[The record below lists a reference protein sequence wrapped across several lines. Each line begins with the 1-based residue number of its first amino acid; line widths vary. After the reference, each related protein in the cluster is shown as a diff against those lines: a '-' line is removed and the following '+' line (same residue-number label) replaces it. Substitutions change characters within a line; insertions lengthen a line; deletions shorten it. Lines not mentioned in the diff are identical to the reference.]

1 MISPIMA
8 NGVVAQTQNVNHVNH
23 VEDAKAQVNYQNSQ
37 VIVENRREQAHISV
51 TASQNM
57 AKSDT
62 RHDAKEEGRN
72 KYFNNRNTKKKT
84 EDIGTVVNKSVKSS
98 GFNVSV

>member
-23 VEDAKAQVNYQNSQ
+23 VEDAKSQVNYQNSQ
-37 VIVENRREQAHISV
+37 VIVENRREQAHNSV

-57 AKSDT
+57 TKSDT

-72 KYFNNRNTKKKT
+72 KYFNNRNTKKTT